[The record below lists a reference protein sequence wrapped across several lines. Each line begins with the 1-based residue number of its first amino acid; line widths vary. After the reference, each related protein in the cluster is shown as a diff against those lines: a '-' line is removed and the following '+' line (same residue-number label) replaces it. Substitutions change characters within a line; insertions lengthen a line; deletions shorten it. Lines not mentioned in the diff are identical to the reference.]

1 MWTSCGA
8 ISTPSTRP
16 PGNGNGDTSGGRA
29 TRQHPG
35 ATPRSSTAGTAG
47 DHGAVQLSLLQGFP
61 AAPRAAGAPVP
72 AGELPVAQVLLDSP
86 LAHLDRV
93 FDYAVPEELADSAQ
107 PGVRVKVRFSGRE
120 FTGFIVAR
128 AATSDSTTRLLPLGK
143 VLSAQPVLTPEVLA
157 LGRAVAARY
166 AGTVSDILKVA
177 IPPRM
182 ARVDAGFDEMVAEQ
196 PGSGQMGADEPEHD
210 EKPSFAGHNDP
221 GKPSAPLLTR
231 YANGASFLR
240 HLAAGHS
247 PRAVL
252 TSLGGYGARDWP
264 AEIAEAV
271 ATVWHAGRGAVVVVP
286 DQRDLARVEAALA
299 LRLGSDNMVRLTAE
313 DGPTPRYRNF
323 LKLLHGQVRVAVGT
337 RSAAYAPVQDLGLV
351 CIWDDGDDLHQE
363 QRAPYQHAREV
374 LLLRAELQSCAALLA
389 AGSQSTEAHRLVATG
404 WAQSVAADRAEVRRS
419 SPRVLHTGDE
429 FQTARDPLAARA
441 RIPHAAW
448 KAASDGLAR
457 GPVLLQVARTGF
469 SPALA
474 CEDCREPAR
483 CTVCTGPL
491 AQTGRGGPPGCRWC
505 GRPDPRWA
513 CANCGSHRLRATVAG
528 AIRTAEELG
537 RAFPGATVYSSAGEH
552 ILDSVPDRPAVVV
565 ATPGAEPLAPNG
577 YAAVILLDGSTMLSR
592 ESLRAGEDTLRRW
605 FTASLLAR
613 PASDGGLVVI
623 TADDSTA
630 VGHLVRWDPQGAAG
644 RELSTRTELGLP
656 PAVRFA
662 ALTGSR
668 EALTAFT
675 ADLDP
680 ALFLRTVGPMPV
692 APQPGRAP
700 GGRQAG
706 PGVRRDAPETQTSS
720 ADQQRLL
727 LFFSYRSAPAATAW
741 LKARKA
747 SLSAKGTSEP
757 VHIRCDAADLI

>member
-1 MWTSCGA
+1 M
-8 ISTPSTRP
+8 
-16 PGNGNGDTSGGRA
+16 
-29 TRQHPG
+29 
-35 ATPRSSTAGTAG
+35 
-47 DHGAVQLSLLQGFP
+47 
-61 AAPRAAGAPVP
+61 
-72 AGELPVAQVLLDSP
+72 AQVLLDSP

-128 AATSDSTTRLLPLGK
+128 AATTDSTTRLLPLGK

-182 ARVDAGFDEMVAEQ
+182 ARVDAGFDETVAEQ
-196 PGSGQMGADEPEHD
+196 PVADEPEHD
-210 EKPSFAGHNDP
+210 EKPSPAGDNDP
-221 GKPSAPLLTR
+221 GQPSAPLLTR
-231 YANGASFLR
+231 YGNGASFLR

-374 LLLRAELQSCAALLA
+374 LLLRAELQGCAALLA

-680 ALFLRTVGPMPV
+680 ALPLRTVGPMPV

-700 GGRQAG
+700 GGRQGG
-706 PGVRRDAPETQTSS
+706 PGVRRDAAETQTSS

-727 LFFSYRSAPAATAW
+727 VFFSYRSAPAATAW

>member
-1 MWTSCGA
+1 MS
-8 ISTPSTRP
+8 
-16 PGNGNGDTSGGRA
+16 GD
-29 TRQHPG
+29 Q
-35 ATPRSSTAGTAG
+35 
-47 DHGAVQLSLLQGFP
+47 GAVQLSLLQGFP

-72 AGELPVAQVLLDSP
+72 AGKLPVAQVLLDSP
-86 LAHLDRV
+86 LPHLDRV
-93 FDYAVPEELADSAQ
+93 FDYEVPEELAESAQ

-128 AATSDSTTRLLPLGK
+128 AATTDSTTRLLTLGK
-143 VLSAQPVLTPEVLA
+143 VLSTQPVLTPEVLA
-157 LGRAVAARY
+157 LSRAVAARY
-166 AGTVSDILKVA
+166 AGTVSDILRVA

-182 ARVDAGFDEMVAEQ
+182 ARVDAAFDETDEVDSATPDSASSGSAAEV
-196 PGSGQMGADEPEHD
+196 GAKD
-210 EKPSFAGHNDP
+210 SNDP
-221 GKPSAPLLTR
+221 ERHPAPLLTR

-240 HLAAGHS
+240 HVAAGHN

-299 LRLGSDNMVRLTAE
+299 RRLGTDNLVRLTAE

-374 LLLRAELQSCAALLA
+374 LLLRAELQGCAALLA
-389 AGSQSTEAHRLVATG
+389 SGSQSTEAHRLVATG
-404 WAQSVAADRAEVRRS
+404 WAQSIAADRAEVRRS
-419 SPRVLHTGDE
+419 SPRVIHTGDE

-491 AQTGRGGPPGCRWC
+491 AQTGRGGAPGCRWC
-505 GRPDPRWA
+505 GRPDPRWT

-528 AIRTAEELG
+528 ATRTAEELG

-552 ILDSVPDRPAVVV
+552 ILDTVPDRPAVVV

-577 YAAVILLDGSTMLSR
+577 YAAVILLDGSAMLSR

-613 PASDGGLVVI
+613 PANDGGLVVI

-644 RELSTRTELGLP
+644 RELSTRTDLGLP

-668 EALTAFT
+668 EALAAFT

-692 APQPGRAP
+692 APQSGRAP

-706 PGVRRDAPETQTSS
+706 PPGRRDAADTQISS
-720 ADQQRLL
+720 ADQHRLL

-741 LKARKA
+741 LKSRKA
-747 SLSAKGTSEP
+747 ALSAKGTSEP